1 MSEFPN
7 CEIKLCDL
15 EVSRVIQDSEQ
26 IRQIIGTPDYVGKI
40 LYYGPGVYIL
50 RRNSFFRG
58 LTELPYLEYVLHCS
72 RIWTIWDP
80 DGYYY
85 CLFKWCLSL
94 VWTLTTD
101 RVACLWLDP
110 EY

>member
-40 LYYGPGVYIL
+40 FYYGPGVYIL

-58 LTELPYLEYVLHCS
+58 LTELPCLEYIFHMALEYGQFG
-72 RIWTIWDP
+72 TP
-80 DGYYY
+80 DGYSYY
-85 CLFKWCLSL
+85 LVVLVSSL
-94 VWTLTTD
+94 D
-101 RVACLWLDP
+101 HN
-110 EY
+110 Y